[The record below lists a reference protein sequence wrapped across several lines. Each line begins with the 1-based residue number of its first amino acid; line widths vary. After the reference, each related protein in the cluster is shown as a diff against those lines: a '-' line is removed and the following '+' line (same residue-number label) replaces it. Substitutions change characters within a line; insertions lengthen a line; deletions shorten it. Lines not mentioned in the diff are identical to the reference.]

1 MHRERK
7 YSGILAVVVLVQFF
21 LAGCGASLTGETAGQ
36 SLDDTVITSEVK
48 ARLGDEKLV
57 NTTRISVKTERG
69 VVYLTGAI
77 GTSDERDKVV
87 SIAKNVKG
95 VHEVVDHLAVK
106 P

>member
-7 YSGILAVVVLVQFF
+7 YSGILAVLVLAQFF
-21 LAGCGASLTGETAGQ
+21 LAGCTALTGETAGQ
-36 SLDDTVITSEVK
+36 SIDDTVLTSEVK
-48 ARLGDEKLV
+48 TKLGDEKLV

-69 VVYLTGAI
+69 VVYLTGAV
-77 GTSDERDKVV
+77 GTSEERDKAV

-95 VHEVVDHLAVK
+95 VHEVVDHLEVR

>member
-7 YSGILAVVVLVQFF
+7 YSGILVLVVLVQFL
-21 LAGCGASLTGETAGQ
+21 LAGCTSLTGETAGQ
-36 SLDDTVITSEVK
+36 SIDDTVLTSEIK
-48 ARLGDEKLV
+48 AKLGDEKLI

-69 VVYLTGAI
+69 VVYLTGAV
-77 GTSDERDKVV
+77 GTSEERDKAV